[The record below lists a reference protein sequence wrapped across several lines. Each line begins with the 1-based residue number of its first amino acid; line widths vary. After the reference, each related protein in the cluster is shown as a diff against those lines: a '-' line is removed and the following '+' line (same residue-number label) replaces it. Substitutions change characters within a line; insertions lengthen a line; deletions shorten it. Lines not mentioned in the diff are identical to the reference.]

1 MSDICWTSHE
11 WQEFTDKCI
20 YDVEIFHDLV
30 HRANDIYDNR
40 VEKLLDS
47 MTRIEL
53 YELPNAEPW
62 QLETFLDKVKERC
75 KEGSKELH
83 KRSAM
88 VEDAIEDLISL
99 ALEFKPTS
107 DSTES
112 ELGTQVIARSPR
124 EEEEEKPSGK
134 GRKHSSVVNLK
145 GLDD

>member
-53 YELPNAEPW
+53 YELPSAEPW

-88 VEDAIEDLISL
+88 VEDAIDM
-99 ALEFKPTS
+99 
-107 DSTES
+107 ST
-112 ELGTQVIARSPR
+112 
-124 EEEEEKPSGK
+124 K
-134 GRKHSSVVNLK
+134 RKHFLTYRLK
-145 GLDD
+145 KVTCTFGKSKAQ